1 MSVINNYHIIL
12 KRACFALS
20 LLFIADSM
28 HAQLSFSD
36 ATETPIEISPTAN
49 SGLDGIYVLDNTL
62 GVKASV
68 PVEGVAADAKVYIF
82 SNLGAAYAQQIESSS
97 LIRGTVT
104 FSLQSGDM
112 GYVVESST
120 GRSKYY
126 WVTDYSHHLYDVTG
140 VSVLDA
146 ESDCDRLALKLHG
159 SAPVIN
165 YYTINGRPVE
175 IPRDI
180 QVSYN
185 TLVFDETVYAYN
197 QQTGEHTV
205 AHAGV
210 DGVVRVP
217 SPLCATEFTVTGDRF
232 LIAWGQPVV
241 HSTHTV
247 NPMAVEAHT
256 KAEATEHDAPNEK
269 TEEGSE
275 ALGGS
280 GPCEVTFTAAVT
292 DGAEFHQ
299 WQIARDEEFD
309 LIDLQYSD
317 LDFTYTF
324 REQGYSYVRFVAAD
338 ASGNCEYYGDTYT
351 VYIGDSRLECPNA
364 FSPGA
369 SEGVNDEWRVSYKS
383 IIDFHCA
390 IFNRW
395 GVQVAT
401 LTHPSQGWDGRYK
414 GKLVPAGVYFYVI
427 EARGADDRKYKL
439 SGDINVIRY
448 KGYDSPA
455 APEEPAEE

>member
-1 MSVINNYHIIL
+1 M
-12 KRACFALS
+12 RACFALG
-20 LLFIADSM
+20 LLFSAGSLQ
-28 HAQLSFSD
+28 AQLSFSG
-36 ATETPIEISPTAN
+36 ATETPVEITPASN

-62 GVKASV
+62 GVVASTKV
-68 PVEGVAADAKVYIF
+68 DGDVSAAKVYIY
-82 SNLGAAYAQQIESSS
+82 SNLGAAYAQQIESYSS
-97 LIRGTVT
+97 IIRGYVS
-104 FSLQSGDM
+104 FNLHSGDM
-112 GYVVESST
+112 GYVVESAS

-126 WVTDYSHHLYDVTG
+126 WVTDYSHHLYDVSG

-146 ESDCDRLALKLHG
+146 DSDCDMLALQLQG
-159 SAPVIN
+159 SAGIIN
-165 YYTINGRPVE
+165 YYSINGRTVE

-180 QVSYN
+180 VVSYN
-185 TLVFDETVYAYN
+185 TLIFDETAFDYT
-197 QQTGEHTV
+197 QQSVEHTV
-205 AHAGV
+205 AHAGT
-210 DGVVRVP
+210 DGIVRVS
-217 SPLCATEFTVTGDRF
+217 SPLCATEITVTGDRF
-232 LIAWGQPVV
+232 LTAWGLPVS
-241 HSTHTV
+241 HSTPTM
-247 NPMAVEAHT
+247 NPMAIEGHT
-256 KAEATEHDAPNEK
+256 KAEVTEHDSPNEK

-292 DGAEFHQ
+292 DGAEFRQ
-299 WQIARDEEFD
+299 WQIARDEEFN

-317 LDFTYTF
+317 LEFTYTF
-324 REQGYSYVRFVAAD
+324 REQGYNYVRFIAAN
-338 ASGNCEYYGDTYT
+338 ASGNCEYYSDTYT
-351 VYIGDSRLECPNA
+351 IYIGDSRLECPNA

-448 KGYDSPA
+448 KGYDSKGTPS
-455 APEEPAEE
+455 EEPTEE